1 MGFVARA
8 AFVKIYSRKSGSLG
22 MLKSVTRK
30 RERGRLYGQLCF
42 GDAGLNKVNQVSSLQ
57 GFRVLNMLMYCRT
70 LPLKGESRRKHYL
83 QNDFNPRV
91 WGDQCC
97 DHSGKPPGG
106 LNLGA

>member
-42 GDAGLNKVNQVSSLQ
+42 GDAGLNKVNSPLLFIPAGHLRTSIVLLTTHCESAAEFSLRSTSPPWH
-57 GFRVLNMLMYCRT
+57 GAENTWKMLT
-70 LPLKGESRRKHYL
+70 WYL
-83 QNDFNPRV
+83 A
-91 WGDQCC
+91 
-97 DHSGKPPGG
+97 S
-106 LNLGA
+106 